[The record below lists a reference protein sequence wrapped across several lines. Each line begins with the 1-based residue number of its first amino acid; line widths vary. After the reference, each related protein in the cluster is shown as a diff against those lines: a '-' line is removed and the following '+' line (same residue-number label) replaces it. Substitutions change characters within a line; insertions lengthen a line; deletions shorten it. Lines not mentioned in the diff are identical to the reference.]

1 MQLGRIAQLGILNV
15 AVVVL
20 PMLGGGAVHA
30 RAAAQPARE
39 LQVLVGAGQDTV
51 GIDAYLPRELL
62 KHRNTRVSVHI
73 GTVVP
78 AERLAKFSTH
88 GVETRVGSYRA
99 VDDRIGTLR
108 ARRCRHGGE
117 KAEGKAGKF
126 FHM

>member
-51 GIDAYLPRELL
+51 GIDAYLPREL
-62 KHRNTRVSVHI
+62 RVRAGDTVTWHI
-73 GTVVP
+73 NSDEPHTV
-78 AERLAKFSTH
+78 AFTH
-88 GVETRVGSYRA
+88 GFTGGA
-99 VDDRIGTLR
+99 GTIPSPI
-108 ARRCRHGGE
+108 A
-117 KAEGKAGKF
+117 A
-126 FHM
+126 